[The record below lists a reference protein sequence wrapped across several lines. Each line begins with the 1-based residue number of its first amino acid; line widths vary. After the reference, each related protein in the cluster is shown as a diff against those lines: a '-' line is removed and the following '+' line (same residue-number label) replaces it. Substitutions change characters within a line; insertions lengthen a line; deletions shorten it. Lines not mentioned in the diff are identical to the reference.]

1 MSNFIVEHRR
11 NGHYIMETVCGV
23 EDIDVS
29 FYKNLL
35 GIWVCDSM
43 EETLIMEKELRELRR
58 VDKWSSKPT

>member
-11 NGHYIMETVCGV
+11 DGRYVMETICGV

-35 GIWVCDSM
+35 GIWVCESM
-43 EETLIMEKELRELRR
+43 EETRIMENQLREMRHAR
-58 VDKWSSKPT
+58 SGQPA

>member
-11 NGHYIMETVCGV
+11 DGHYIIETICGV

-43 EETLIMEKELRELRR
+43 EETTIMEKQLKEMRHAR
-58 VDKWSSKPT
+58 SSQQA